1 MKRISGRFV
10 TTQSHQETVNA
21 FVPAPLPPTAPPIV
35 AKSYQELNNRAELA
49 LARLSAMSGLV
60 TSGEWLIY
68 SAIRREALLT
78 SQLEGTQATLTDVF
92 DEEAGLAVTNVN
104 DVEEV
109 TRYLQAFKFVREQ
122 ILSLT
127 GLPVSVRLLTQ
138 AHKILLAGV
147 RGTDKQPGSVRTSQ
161 NWIGGTR
168 PGNASYVPP
177 PPEEITNLL
186 AELELFIHD
195 EQPTLPPLVRI
206 ALIHAQ
212 FETIHP
218 FLDGNGRIGRLLI
231 AMLLETWKLLPEP
244 LLYVSGYL
252 KTNQAE
258 YYRCLSETRRN
269 GDWESWVSF
278 FLEGVEIAAGEAQQS
293 IIKIASLIAVDR
305 KKVLDTASSTL
316 QTLRLFELL
325 PTMPKLTVERA
336 QAELDVTFPTASTA
350 IKALENAGI
359 LVETTGRVRGK
370 SYVYQAYVDT
380 LRNE

>member
-10 TTQSHQETVNA
+10 TTDSHQETINA
-21 FVPAPLPPTAPPIV
+21 FVPSPLPPTAPPLTV
-35 AKSYQELNNRAELA
+35 TSYQELNNRAELA

-92 DEEAGLAVTNVN
+92 DEEAGLTVANVN

-109 TRYLQAFKFVREQ
+109 TRYLQAFRFVREQ
-122 ILSLT
+122 ILSPT

-138 AHKILLAGV
+138 AHKVLLSGV
-147 RGTDKQPGSVRTSQ
+147 RGANKQPGSIRTSQ

-168 PGNASYVPP
+168 PGNALYVPP
-177 PPEEITNLL
+177 PPEAVTNLL
-186 AELELFIHD
+186 ADLELFIHD

-206 ALIHAQ
+206 ALVHAQ

-252 KTNQAE
+252 KANQAE
-258 YYRCLSETRRN
+258 YYRCLSETRSN

-278 FLEGVEIAAGEAQQS
+278 FLEAVEMAAEEAQRS
-293 IIKIASLIAVDR
+293 IIQIASLISVDR

-336 QAELDVTFPTASTA
+336 QAELDVTFPTANAA
-350 IKALENAGI
+350 IKALEKTGI

-370 SYVYQAYVDT
+370 SYVYQAYVDI